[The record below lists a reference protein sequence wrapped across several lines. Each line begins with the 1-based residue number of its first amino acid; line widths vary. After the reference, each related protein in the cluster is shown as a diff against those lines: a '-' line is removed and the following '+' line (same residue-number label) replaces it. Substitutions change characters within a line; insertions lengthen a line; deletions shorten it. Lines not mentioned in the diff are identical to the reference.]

1 MARVKHAVSS
11 QRRHRRMVKK
21 AKGAWGKRSK
31 LFRRA
36 KETVNRGMVFATRHR
51 KARKGD
57 FRRLWVIR
65 INAACEAAGLGYNQF
80 IAGLK
85 VADVQLDR
93 KILAD
98 LAVTDEAAFRRL
110 VDLARESAAKPPP
123 KADSPQARAAA

>member
-11 QRRHRRMVKK
+11 QRRHRRMIKK

-36 KETVNRGMVFATRHR
+36 KETVNRAMVFATRDR

-57 FRRLWVIR
+57 FRRIWVTR
-65 INAACEAAGLGYNQF
+65 IHAACNAEGLRYSQF

-85 VADVQLDR
+85 AANIQLDR
-93 KILAD
+93 KVLAD
-98 LAVTDEAAFRRL
+98 LAVTDAAAFKE
-110 VDLARESAAKPPP
+110 VVEAVKTAQGKPVAA
-123 KADSPQARAAA
+123 

>member
-11 QRRHRRMVKK
+11 QRRHRRMVKQ

-36 KETVNRGMVFATRHR
+36 KETVNRAMVFATRDR
-51 KARKGD
+51 KARKRN
-57 FRRLWVIR
+57 FRRLWITR
-65 INAACEAAGLGYNQF
+65 IHAAAQAQGLRYSQL

-85 VADVQLDR
+85 AANVVIDR

-98 LAVTDEAAFRRL
+98 LAVTDGGAFQEL
-110 VDLARESAAKPPP
+110 VAVAK
-123 KADSPQARAAA
+123 AAAPAPAAS